1 MVKLYSIKSKTII
14 ADLKKVLKN
23 KSRYKNTLRNTL
35 ALKVTSKEVKIFTT
49 TALVSKSQYD
59 ASKKIL
65 KIKIRCADKKIY

>member
-1 MVKLYSIKSKTII
+1 MVKLHSIKSKTIL

-23 KSRYKNTLRNTL
+23 KSRYKNTSRNTL
-35 ALKVTSKEVKIFTT
+35 ALKFTSKEVKIFTT

-65 KIKIRCADKKIY
+65 KTTIRCVDKKIH

>member
-1 MVKLYSIKSKTII
+1 MVKLHSIKSKTIL

-23 KSRYKNTLRNTL
+23 KSRYKNTSRNTL
-35 ALKVTSKEVKIFTT
+35 ALKFTSKEVKIFTT

-65 KIKIRCADKKIY
+65 KITIRCVDKKIH